1 MPFWISIFV
10 FGTLP
15 LKCADLL
22 QSVSQS
28 AVMGRNFHQNMKMME
43 KGDEWCGLRR
53 APSVLR
59 ETTMVSKAPWE
70 LIASG
75 IKFIFPTFL
84 LKVHRV
90 CICWT
95 NIFHSTESKSSSLIL
110 KNGFQFQRPQRKQF
124 FAHGSWRPVNSRKKK
139 NQKFRFTQ
147 SLKNCKTI
155 PKGPFSHFS

>member
-1 MPFWISIFV
+1 
-10 FGTLP
+10 
-15 LKCADLL
+15 
-22 QSVSQS
+22 
-28 AVMGRNFHQNMKMME
+28 MKMMG

-59 ETTMVSKAPWE
+59 GTTMVSKAPWE

-95 NIFHSTESKSSSLIL
+95 NIFPSTESKWSSLIL

-124 FAHGSWRPVNSRKKK
+124 FAHGSWRPVKSKK
-139 NQKFRFTQ
+139 NTHHFFKAKFSEIARRFQ
-147 SLKNCKTI
+147 NCNMPSETTFDHWKVRKRALTFEV
-155 PKGPFSHFS
+155 PCSQF

>member
-1 MPFWISIFV
+1 MSPVSPVSPVSPISLAHLWVLFGVIV

-15 LKCADLL
+15 LIRADLL

-75 IKFIFPTFL
+75 IKFIFPTFWSKFTAFAFVGQIFSTPL
-84 LKVHRV
+84 RANRV
-90 CICWT
+90 
-95 NIFHSTESKSSSLIL
+95 
-110 KNGFQFQRPQRKQF
+110 P
-124 FAHGSWRPVNSRKKK
+124 
-139 NQKFRFTQ
+139 
-147 SLKNCKTI
+147 
-155 PKGPFSHFS
+155 